1 LQLGRLVQRCQGT
14 AMVATLKK
22 GCAASMVAGCDAVAD
37 GTCWTELT
45 DLYDN
50 YFAACEDV
58 AGWEWFEPCSSSASG
73 VTRPPFW
80 VNVAVRATKLSAANT
95 IKLSARATAFLFC
108 DAVHLPRQA

>member
-50 YFAACEDV
+50 YFAACEV
-58 AGWEWFEPCSSSASG
+58 RKTPLFETFIYERHHFTMTGSG
-73 VTRPPFW
+73 QT
-80 VNVAVRATKLSAANT
+80 
-95 IKLSARATAFLFC
+95 
-108 DAVHLPRQA
+108 